1 MVEKLKKDLPSIS
14 KGGFVAITHDGWT
27 SCATQSY
34 DTITVHFINASWEL
48 RSAVLQTRKVEG
60 SHTAENI
67 AGKLEGGRS
76 FLIKINFKTNITT
89 TSLKT
94 IKKNSK

>member
-1 MVEKLKKDLPSIS
+1 LPSIS
-14 KGGFVAITHDGWT
+14 KGAFVAITHDGWT

-34 DTITVHFINASWEL
+34 DTITVHFINANWEL

-67 AGKLEGGRS
+67 AAKLKGGWS
-76 FLIKINFKTNITT
+76 FLIIDDLKTNIT
-89 TSLKT
+89 
-94 IKKNSK
+94 